1 MATLTRRAETQ
12 EAKALVEAVVAVL
25 EDHEASQGT
34 RERKR
39 NKGAQRGFERAVEA
53 FLASLLLAARKPK
66 GDWVYRTRHAK
77 SFSGEEGERARF
89 VQQTSVTWTKGEL

>member
-53 FLASLLLAARKPK
+53 FLASLLLAARKPR
-66 GDWVYRTRHAK
+66 GSLRETGCTGLVTPRVSLAK
-77 SFSGEEGERARF
+77 RGSAQGLCNKPR
-89 VQQTSVTWTKGEL
+89 